1 MWFSAT
7 FATEVSKTSI
17 KVANMTAKA
26 MNHGFTAGLPSA
38 DEVDD
43 ADTTAMKPGV

>member
-1 MWFSAT
+1 M
-7 FATEVSKTSI
+7 

-26 MNHGFTAGLPSA
+26 MNHGFTARLPSA

-43 ADTTAMKPGV
+43 ADATAMTPKI

>member
-1 MWFSAT
+1 M
-7 FATEVSKTSI
+7 

-26 MNHGFTAGLPSA
+26 MNHGFTTRPSPA

-43 ADTTAMKPGV
+43 ADATAMPPKI